1 MADSIKIKL
10 DTSQYRLPT
19 TEDITA
25 AKQFV
30 LRRNESA
37 RLLEER
43 IDEVLK
49 EVEEKIMTIC
59 YKYDVTPTE
68 FEISSRYNEQ
78 MMNEISET
86 MDEAEEEIL
95 SLIEEYSINALDGSD
110 NKKNSLLAWMLL
122 LGRKNRNLQQTLDTY
137 LYKFMKDIEAAVAA
151 LKFAN
156 IPLAQAITKAK
167 THLHTIYV
175 MPEVQKAFKQA
186 ESFTATYIRSRGVV
200 KGNVGLSNNGST
212 NVTNMAKT
220 TLQMVWMRSQAMD
233 FQEQGAIGYYQLRG
247 SNYNCDVCDNEVGFH
262 KGIADIFITPLPHPH
277 CACYRIPVFTKEQ
290 IENIE

>member
-19 TEDITA
+19 TEEITA

-30 LRRNESA
+30 LRRNEFA

-49 EVEEKIMTIC
+49 EAEEHIITIC
-59 YKYDVTPTE
+59 YKYDVEPTE

-78 MMNEISET
+78 MMNEISEA
-86 MDEAEEEIL
+86 MDAAEEEIL
-95 SLIEEYSINALDGSD
+95 SLIEEYSTRVTTDKDRTS
-110 NKKNSLLAWMLL
+110 KLLAWMLL
-122 LGRKNRNLQQTLDTY
+122 LGRNNRNLQQTLDTY
-137 LYKFMKDIEAAVAA
+137 LYKFLKDVEAAVAA

-167 THLHTIYV
+167 THLHTIYI
-175 MPEVQKAFKQA
+175 MPEVQQAFKQA
-186 ESFTATYIRSRGVV
+186 ETFTATYIRSRGVV

-212 NVTNMAKT
+212 NVTNMAKI

-233 FQEQGAIGYYQLRG
+233 YQEDAVAYYVLRG
-247 SNYNCDVCDNEVGFH
+247 SSYPCEICDNACGFH
-262 KGIADIFITPLPHPH
+262 MIDEMEYFPPLHPH
-277 CACYRIPVFTKEQ
+277 CCCYAIPIYAIEQ
-290 IENIE
+290 K

>member
-1 MADSIKIKL
+1 MADNIKIKL

-19 TEDITA
+19 AEDITA

-30 LRRNESA
+30 LRRNEYA

-49 EVEEKIMTIC
+49 EAEEHIITIC
-59 YKYDVTPTE
+59 YKYDVEPTE

-78 MMNEISET
+78 MMNEISEA
-86 MDEAEEEIL
+86 MDAAEEEIL
-95 SLIEEYSINALDGSD
+95 SLIEEYSTRVTTDKDRIS
-110 NKKNSLLAWMLL
+110 KLLAWMLL

-137 LYKFMKDIEAAVAA
+137 LYKFMKDIEVAVAA
-151 LKFAN
+151 LKYAS

-175 MPEVQKAFKQA
+175 MPEVQQAFKQA

-220 TLQMVWMRSQAMD
+220 TLQMVWMRSQVMD
-233 FQEQGAIGYYQLRG
+233 YKEQGAIGLYVLRG
-247 SNYNCDVCDNEVGFH
+247 SSYPCALCDDNCGFH
-262 KGIADIFITPLPHPH
+262 PIEESYGVLPVHPS
-277 CACYRIPVFTKEQ
+277 CCCYAIPVFTKE
-290 IENIE
+290 

>member
-30 LRRNESA
+30 LRRNEVA

-49 EVEEKIMTIC
+49 DAEERIMTIC
-59 YKYDVTPTE
+59 YKYDVEPTE

-78 MMNEISET
+78 MMNEISEV
-86 MDEAEEEIL
+86 MDETEEEIFRL
-95 SLIEEYSINALDGSD
+95 VQEYSTRVTTDKDRIS
-110 NKKNSLLAWMLL
+110 KLLAWMLL
-122 LGRKNRNLQQTLDTY
+122 LGRKNRNLQQTLDNY

-156 IPLAQAITKAK
+156 VPLAQAITKAK

-175 MPEVQKAFKQA
+175 MPEVQQAFKQA

-220 TLQMVWMRSQAMD
+220 TLQMVWMRSQVMD
-233 FQEQGAIGYYQLRG
+233 YKEQGVAGIYVLRG
-247 SNYNCDVCDNEVGFH
+247 SSYPCAPCDDNCGFH
-262 KGIADIFITPLPHPH
+262 PIEESYGVLPVHPS
-277 CACYRIPVFTKEQ
+277 CCCYAIPVFTKEQ
-290 IENIE
+290 IKNME

>member
-1 MADSIKIKL
+1 MVDNIKIKL

-19 TEDITA
+19 AEDITA

-30 LRRNESA
+30 LRRNEVA

-49 EVEEKIMTIC
+49 DAEERIMTIC
-59 YKYDVTPTE
+59 YKYDVEPTE

-78 MMNEISET
+78 MMNEISEV
-86 MDEAEEEIL
+86 MDETEEEIFRL
-95 SLIEEYSINALDGSD
+95 VQEYSTRVTTDKDRIS
-110 NKKNSLLAWMLL
+110 KLLAWMLL
-122 LGRKNRNLQQTLDTY
+122 LGRKNRNLQQTLDNY

-156 IPLAQAITKAK
+156 VPLAQAITKAK

-175 MPEVQKAFKQA
+175 MPEVQQAFKQA

-220 TLQMVWMRSQAMD
+220 TLQMVWMRSQVMD
-233 FQEQGAIGYYQLRG
+233 YKEQGAAGLYVLRG
-247 SNYNCDVCDNEVGFH
+247 SSYPCSPCDDNCGFH
-262 KGIADIFITPLPHPH
+262 PIEESYGVLPVHPS
-277 CACYRIPVFTKEQ
+277 CCCYAIPVFTKEQ
-290 IENIE
+290 IKNMK

>member
-19 TEDITA
+19 TEEITA

-49 EVEEKIMTIC
+49 EAEEHIITIC
-59 YKYDVTPTE
+59 YKYDVEPTE

-78 MMNEISET
+78 MMNEISEA
-86 MDEAEEEIL
+86 MDAAEEEIL
-95 SLIEEYSINALDGSD
+95 SLIEEYSTRVTTDKDRIS
-110 NKKNSLLAWMLL
+110 KLLAWMLL

-137 LYKFMKDIEAAVAA
+137 LYKFMKDIEVAVAA
-151 LKFAN
+151 LKYAS

-175 MPEVQKAFKQA
+175 MPEVQQAFKQA

-220 TLQMVWMRSQAMD
+220 TLQMVWMRSQVMD
-233 FQEQGAIGYYQLRG
+233 YKEQGVAGIYVLRG
-247 SNYNCDVCDNEVGFH
+247 SSYPCAPCDDNCGFH
-262 KGIADIFITPLPHPH
+262 PIEESYGVLPVHPS
-277 CACYRIPVFTKEQ
+277 CCCYAIPVFTKEQ
-290 IENIE
+290 IKNME

>member
-1 MADSIKIKL
+1 MADSIKISL
-10 DTSQYRLPT
+10 DTSKYAIPT
-19 TEDITA
+19 QEDMDA
-25 AKQFV
+25 AKRFV
-30 LRRNESA
+30 LMREEYA
-37 RLLEER
+37 QLLQTR
-43 IDEVLK
+43 IDEVLSDAM
-49 EVEEKIMTIC
+49 ERIITIC
-59 YKYDVTPTE
+59 YRYDVDPKLLYLSNG
-68 FEISSRYNEQ
+68 FNEQ
-78 MMNEISET
+78 MMNEISEV
-86 MDEAEEEIL
+86 MDEAEEEIFR
-95 SLIEEYSINALDGSD
+95 LIQEYSTRVTTDKDRA
-110 NKKNSLLAWMLL
+110 KTLLAWMLL
-122 LGRKNRNLQQTLDTY
+122 LGRKNRNLRQTLDTY

-151 LKFAN
+151 LKYAN

-175 MPEVQKAFKQA
+175 MPEVQQAFKQA

-212 NVTNMAKT
+212 NVTNMARI
-220 TLQMVWMRSQAMD
+220 TLQMTWMRSQAMD

>member
-1 MADSIKIKL
+1 MADSIKIKF

-30 LRRNESA
+30 LRRNEVA

-49 EVEEKIMTIC
+49 DAEERIMTIC
-59 YKYDVTPTE
+59 YKYDVEPTE

-78 MMNEISET
+78 MMNEISEV
-86 MDEAEEEIL
+86 MDETEEEIFRL
-95 SLIEEYSINALDGSD
+95 VQEYSTRVTTDKDRIS
-110 NKKNSLLAWMLL
+110 KLLAWMLL
-122 LGRKNRNLQQTLDTY
+122 LGRKNRNLQQTLDNY

-156 IPLAQAITKAK
+156 VPLAQAITKAK

-175 MPEVQKAFKQA
+175 MPEVQQAFKQA

-220 TLQMVWMRSQAMD
+220 TLQMVWMRSQVMD
-233 FQEQGAIGYYQLRG
+233 YKEQGVAGIYVLRG
-247 SNYNCDVCDNEVGFH
+247 SSYPCSPCDDNCGFH
-262 KGIADIFITPLPHPH
+262 PIEESYGVLPVHPS
-277 CACYRIPVFTKEQ
+277 CCCYAIPVFTKEQ
-290 IENIE
+290 IKNME

>member
-1 MADSIKIKL
+1 MVDNIKIKL

-19 TEDITA
+19 DEDITA

-30 LRRNESA
+30 LRRNEYA

-43 IDEVLK
+43 IDEILK

-59 YKYDVTPTE
+59 YKYDVAPTE

-78 MMNEISET
+78 MMNEISEV
-86 MDEAEEEIL
+86 MDEAEEEIFRL
-95 SLIEEYSINALDGSD
+95 VQEYSTRVTTDKDRIS
-110 NKKNSLLAWMLL
+110 KLLAWMLL
-122 LGRKNRNLQQTLDTY
+122 LGRKNRNLQQTLDNY

-156 IPLAQAITKAK
+156 VPLAQAITKAK

-175 MPEVQKAFKQA
+175 MPEIQQAFKQA

-220 TLQMVWMRSQAMD
+220 TLQMVWMRSQVMD
-233 FQEQGAIGYYQLRG
+233 YKEQGVAGIYVLRG
-247 SNYNCDVCDNEVGFH
+247 SSYPCSPCDDNCGFH
-262 KGIADIFITPLPHPH
+262 PIEESYGVLPVHPS
-277 CACYRIPVFTKEQ
+277 CCCYAIPVFTKEQ
-290 IENIE
+290 IKNME

>member
-19 TEDITA
+19 TEEITA

-30 LRRNESA
+30 LRRNEFA

-49 EVEEKIMTIC
+49 EAEEHIITIC
-59 YKYDVTPTE
+59 YKYDVEPTE

-78 MMNEISET
+78 MMNEISEA
-86 MDEAEEEIL
+86 MDAAEEEIL
-95 SLIEEYSINALDGSD
+95 SLIEEYSTRVTTDKDRTS
-110 NKKNSLLAWMLL
+110 KLLAWMLL
-122 LGRKNRNLQQTLDTY
+122 LGRNNRNLQQTLDTY
-137 LYKFMKDIEAAVAA
+137 LYKFLKDVEVAVAA

-156 IPLAQAITKAK
+156 VPLAQAITKAK
-167 THLHTIYV
+167 THLHTIYI
-175 MPEVQKAFKQA
+175 MPEVQQAFKQA
-186 ESFTATYIRSRGVV
+186 ETFTATYIRSRGVV

-212 NVTNMAKT
+212 NVTNMAKI
-220 TLQMVWMRSQAMD
+220 TLQMVWMRSQVMD
-233 FQEQGAIGYYQLRG
+233 YKEQGAIGLYVLRG
-247 SNYNCDVCDNEVGFH
+247 SSYPCAPCDDNCGFH
-262 KGIADIFITPLPHPH
+262 PIEESYGVLPVHPH
-277 CACYRIPVFTKEQ
+277 CCCYAIPVFTKEQ

>member
-1 MADSIKIKL
+1 MADSIKISL
-10 DTSQYRLPT
+10 DTSKYAIPT
-19 TEDITA
+19 QEDIDA
-25 AKQFV
+25 AKRFV
-30 LRRNESA
+30 LMREEYA
-37 RLLEER
+37 QLLQSR
-43 IDEVLK
+43 IDEVLADAM
-49 EVEEKIMTIC
+49 ERIITIC
-59 YKYDVTPTE
+59 YRYDVDPKLLYLSNG
-68 FEISSRYNEQ
+68 FNEQ
-78 MMNEISET
+78 MMDEISEV
-86 MDEAEEEIL
+86 MDETEEEIFRL
-95 SLIEEYSINALDGSD
+95 VQEYSTRVTTDKDRIS
-110 NKKNSLLAWMLL
+110 KLLAWMLL

-137 LYKFMKDIEAAVAA
+137 LYKFMKDVEAAVAA
-151 LKFAN
+151 LKYAN

>member
-1 MADSIKIKL
+1 MADSIKISL
-10 DTSQYRLPT
+10 DTSKYAIPT
-19 TEDITA
+19 QEDMDA
-25 AKQFV
+25 AKRFV
-30 LRRNESA
+30 LMREEYA
-37 RLLEER
+37 QLLQSR
-43 IDEVLK
+43 IDEVLADAM
-49 EVEEKIMTIC
+49 ERIITIC
-59 YKYDVTPTE
+59 YRYDVDPKLLYLSNG
-68 FEISSRYNEQ
+68 FNEQ

-151 LKFAN
+151 VKYAN

-212 NVTNMAKT
+212 NITNMARI
-220 TLQMVWMRSQAMD
+220 TLQMTWMRSQAMD

>member
-1 MADSIKIKL
+1 MADSIKISL
-10 DTSQYRLPT
+10 DTSKYAIPT
-19 TEDITA
+19 QEDIDA
-25 AKQFV
+25 AKRFV
-30 LRRNESA
+30 LMREEYA
-37 RLLEER
+37 QLLQSR
-43 IDEVLK
+43 IDEVLADAM
-49 EVEEKIMTIC
+49 ERIITIC
-59 YKYDVTPTE
+59 YRYDVDPKLLYLSNG
-68 FEISSRYNEQ
+68 FNEQ
-78 MMNEISET
+78 MMNEISEV
-86 MDEAEEEIL
+86 MDETEEEIFRL
-95 SLIEEYSINALDGSD
+95 VQEYSTRVTNDRDRVS
-110 NKKNSLLAWMLL
+110 NLLAWMIL

-151 LKFAN
+151 LKYAN

-212 NVTNMAKT
+212 NITNMAKT

-233 FQEQGAIGYYQLRG
+233 YEEQGAAGLYVLRG
-247 SNYNCDVCDNEVGFH
+247 SGYPCAPCDDNCGFH
-262 KGIADIFITPLPHPH
+262 PIEESYGVLPVHPS
-277 CACYRIPVFTKEQ
+277 CCCYAIPVFTKEQ

>member
-19 TEDITA
+19 TEEITA

-30 LRRNESA
+30 LRRNEFA

-49 EVEEKIMTIC
+49 EAEEHIITIC
-59 YKYDVTPTE
+59 YKYDVEPTE

-78 MMNEISET
+78 MMNEISEA

-95 SLIEEYSINALDGSD
+95 SLIEDFSINALEGSD

-137 LYKFMKDIEAAVAA
+137 LYKFMKDVEAAVAA
-151 LKFAN
+151 LKYTN
-156 IPLAQAITKAK
+156 VPLAQAITKAK

-220 TLQMVWMRSQAMD
+220 TLQMVWMRSQVMD
-233 FQEQGAIGYYQLRG
+233 YKEQGAIGLYVLRG
-247 SNYNCDVCDNEVGFH
+247 SSYPCELCDDNCGFH
-262 KGIADIFITPLPHPH
+262 PIEESYGVLPVHPS
-277 CACYRIPVFTKEQ
+277 CCCYAIPVFTKEQ
-290 IENIE
+290 IENLE

>member
-1 MADSIKIKL
+1 MAENIKISI
-10 DTSQYRLPT
+10 DTSKYAIPT
-19 TEDITA
+19 QEDINA
-25 AKQFV
+25 AKRFV
-30 LRRNESA
+30 LMREEYSQ
-37 RLLEER
+37 LLQSR
-43 IDEVLK
+43 IDEVLADAM
-49 EVEEKIMTIC
+49 ERIITIC
-59 YKYDVTPTE
+59 YRYDVDPKLLYLSNG
-68 FEISSRYNEQ
+68 FNEQ
-78 MMNEISET
+78 MMDEISEV
-86 MDEAEEEIL
+86 MDETEEEIFRL
-95 SLIEEYSINALDGSD
+95 VQEYSTRVTTDKDRIS
-110 NKKNSLLAWMLL
+110 KLLAWMLL

-137 LYKFMKDIEAAVAA
+137 LYKFMKDVEAAVAA
-151 LKFAN
+151 LKYAN

-175 MPEVQKAFKQA
+175 MPEVQQAFKQA
-186 ESFTATYIRSRGVV
+186 ESFTATYILSRGVV

-212 NVTNMAKT
+212 NITNMARI
-220 TLQMVWMRSQAMD
+220 TLQMTWMRSQAMD